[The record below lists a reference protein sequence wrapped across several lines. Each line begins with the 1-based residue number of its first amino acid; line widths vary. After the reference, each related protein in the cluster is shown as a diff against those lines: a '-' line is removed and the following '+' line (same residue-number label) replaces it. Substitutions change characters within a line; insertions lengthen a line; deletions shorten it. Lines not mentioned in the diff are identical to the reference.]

1 MFILQNAGIMPDSIH
16 QTLSTVEGPTKGGS
30 LAEFGLPPYSSV
42 RAATKRISSVSHAV
56 RAESSE
62 ASGVRFKAKQKASS
76 IPLWKRSLDICCV
89 LMTAPL
95 WLPIM
100 IFLAVWIKVV
110 SKGPVFFR
118 QTRVGKGGKSF
129 TMLKFRSMKTG
140 AETASHENH
149 FKSLVENGGS
159 MIKLDSLKDRR
170 IIPGGRFL
178 RTSGLDELPQLFNV
192 LMGEMS
198 LVGPRPCI
206 PAEVECYTDS
216 QRARF
221 DAAPGIT
228 GYWQVNG
235 KNKTTFNQMVE
246 MDIQY
251 TQRMS
256 LVFDLVILFG
266 TVPALAMQAIESR
279 WHAAA
284 KSPEDNAGKTGTG
297 NL

>member
-129 TMLKFRSMKTG
+129 TMLK
-140 AETASHENH
+140 
-149 FKSLVENGGS
+149 
-159 MIKLDSLKDRR
+159 
-170 IIPGGRFL
+170 
-178 RTSGLDELPQLFNV
+178 
-192 LMGEMS
+192 
-198 LVGPRPCI
+198 
-206 PAEVECYTDS
+206 
-216 QRARF
+216 
-221 DAAPGIT
+221 
-228 GYWQVNG
+228 
-235 KNKTTFNQMVE
+235 
-246 MDIQY
+246 
-251 TQRMS
+251 
-256 LVFDLVILFG
+256 
-266 TVPALAMQAIESR
+266 
-279 WHAAA
+279 
-284 KSPEDNAGKTGTG
+284 
-297 NL
+297 